1 MPTYVFPKRTRKSP
15 VTRGLVRPRDGYCYR
30 CGQKTELVICDDC
43 RKEQASGHLVMDA
56 DLETIIGF
64 VRDVWGEETIAA
76 QTMRF
81 IDNDPTIAYTN
92 DMRRGIDGGHR
103 VIG

>member
-1 MPTYVFPKRTRKSP
+1 MPKYRFKKQPVIRVSTGVLRPKE
-15 VTRGLVRPRDGYCYR
+15 GYCYR
-30 CGQKTELVICDDC
+30 CGQKTPWVICDDC
-43 RKEQASGHLVMDA
+43 IEEQSSGHLVIEAETDA
-56 DLETIIGF
+56 LIGF
-64 VRDVWGEETIAA
+64 FREVWGEEAIAA

-92 DMRRGIDGGHR
+92 DMRRGIEGGHR